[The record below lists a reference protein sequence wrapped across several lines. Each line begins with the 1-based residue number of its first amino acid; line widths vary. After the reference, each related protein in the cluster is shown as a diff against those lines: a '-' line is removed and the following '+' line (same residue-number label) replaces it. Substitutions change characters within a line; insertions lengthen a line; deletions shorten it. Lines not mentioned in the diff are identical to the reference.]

1 MANEIKIHLGTEYND
16 SGERKA
22 RTALTDLRNAAKGAG
37 AASVDMGLKTAAA
50 NKAIEQSA
58 VSAETAMSAA
68 KGGME
73 GLSKF
78 VAAIIPGFKKMGANG
93 VAAVGAIG
101 AAVMSWLMFF
111 KELGNLLN
119 SGMFDVDTRAMLSG
133 LNAAKEEAKAFKEEM
148 AEARKIA
155 SEQSKHLKEE
165 ANAMKKIVDAQIE
178 LNKQKDLSLAKT
190 DAERKA
196 VEARYRV
203 MQGEAND
210 QYVAA
215 DFERRR
221 KELSDEVNRIHRELN
236 DARVRKKDFEKR
248 ERELTRA
255 NIESY
260 DDTTGAWQFVK
271 GMFVEKTYE
280 KRKFDNLFNASVRAR
295 NAAIEQDDIIEA
307 KKKELEEARRR
318 NKILKDEEAAYAA
331 ASAARKQE
339 EENDLA
345 QERRKEEEAVAKAR
359 ADAVRKEE
367 ETRKRQEAERIAAE
381 KALHELKKKQQAEA
395 HRLAMEN
402 LRKEQ
407 EASQSAEVA
416 KGDVVSRASSEF
428 DRAFGWYRN
437 KGAAEQ
443 AIAEERD
450 YADDL
455 KRLHKDA
462 SRYGGRWRID
472 ELSRLMAA
480 GDTAGYQST
489 IEGWRKSKSFTPEVE
504 AMVRASAAERTK
516 TTAEDEL
523 RKIQAN
529 TANLDKKLD
538 ELLAMKG

>member
-78 VAAIIPGFKKMGANG
+78 VAAIIPGFKKMGATG

-101 AAVMSWLMFF
+101 AAVMSWLGFF
-111 KELGNLLN
+111 KELIRLIE
-119 SGMFDVDTRAMLSG
+119 SGPLDVDTRSMLSG

-155 SEQSKHLKEE
+155 SEQSKHLQEE
-165 ANAMKKIVDAQIE
+165 ANSMKKIVDAQIE

-196 VEARYRV
+196 VEARYRT

-210 QYVAA
+210 QYAAA

-221 KELSDEVNRIHRELN
+221 KELSDEVNRIYREIN
-236 DARVRKKDFEKR
+236 DAKARKKDFEKR
-248 ERELTRA
+248 ERELTQKTLD
-255 NIESY
+255 SY
-260 DDTTGAWQFVK
+260 DDTTGV
-271 GMFVEKTYE
+271 YE
-280 KRKFDNLFNASVRAR
+280 FFANIGGDSKARKKFNSLNKASIEALQAARA
-295 NAAIEQDDIIEA
+295 EDDIIEA

-538 ELLAMKG
+538 ELIAMKG